1 MEEIRERKKY
11 RNLKNFNNSKIYKIV
26 NSQNDLKYVG
36 STTSDLAK
44 RMYSHKS
51 SSRHKDTIK
60 LYALMNEIGFENFE
74 IILIENFPC
83 LNKNELTQRERYF
96 KESLGATLNMINP
109 CRTEDEKKEQLIKAD
124 LKRRNSPERLLYIKK
139 YYQDKKTHKINT
151 TEGILI

>member
-51 SSRHKDTIK
+51 CSRHNGTIK
-60 LYALMNEIGFENFE
+60 LYALMNEI
-74 IILIENFPC
+74 
-83 LNKNELTQRERYF
+83 
-96 KESLGATLNMINP
+96 
-109 CRTEDEKKEQLIKAD
+109 
-124 LKRRNSPERLLYIKK
+124 
-139 YYQDKKTHKINT
+139 
-151 TEGILI
+151 